1 MLTKQSMIQQLEDY
15 WLETAEN
22 NPTEEMDIPGAVMYY
37 NQLTFEEVLLEYN
50 NRILQVDKW

>member
-15 WLETAEN
+15 WLETASN
-22 NPTEEMDIPGAVMYY
+22 NPTETMDIPGAVMYY

-50 NRILQVDKW
+50 DRIL